1 MHWIDWS
8 VLFGTLIFI
17 TVYGIY
23 KTRGIKN
30 EAGYLASD
38 KNTPWWAIGL
48 SIMATQASAITF
60 LSTPG
65 LGYQTGLEF
74 VQFYFGLPIAMII
87 IAFAFVPLYHKLK
100 IYTAYEYLEKRFD
113 GKTRLLTA
121 SLFLVQRGL
130 AAGITIYAPS
140 IILSQILG
148 LPLHINILVIGILVI
163 LYTVSGGT
171 NAVTQTHKQQMAV
184 IFAGLIIAFVFLY
197 QGLSQHLTGS
207 QIIDVASVGGRLKAI
222 DWNFNL
228 HEKYNVWSGLIAGT
242 FLMLSYFGTDQSQVQ
257 RYISGKS
264 IKEIRTGLYFNAIL
278 KIPMQF
284 FILLLGVFVFVFYQ
298 VNKPPIHFDEL
309 AVSHV
314 QSSDYSEQFDELT
327 MRKNALFETQKALMA
342 SDFDSYIAQKE
353 FYANEKNAVNSEIN
367 AVIKQSGYNAP
378 VEKESDFV
386 FITFVLDF
394 LPIGLIGLL
403 MAVIFSAAMS
413 STAAELNAL
422 ATTTV
427 VDYYKNLTPET
438 KQKNIVTVSK
448 WMTAGWGLFAIAFA
462 LMAQFLDS
470 LVEAVNI
477 LGSLFYGTVLGVFL
491 VGFYAKQIKGNAVFI
506 AALISETVVLLLY
519 FFDKPISEFIGYN
532 ISVGYLWYNLIAAI
546 LVFVLSYAVQKT
558 SRNKGKSP
566 VIA

>member
-8 VLFGTLIFI
+8 VLFGTLVFI

-74 VQFYFGLPIAMII
+74 VQFYFGLPIAMVI
-87 IAFAFVPLYHKLK
+87 IAFVFVPLYHKLK
-100 IYTAYEYLEKRFD
+100 IYTAYEYLESRFD

-148 LPLHINILVIGILVI
+148 LPLHVNILTIGTLVI

-197 QGLSQHLTGS
+197 RGLSEHLNTD
-207 QIIDVASVGGRLKAI
+207 QIIEIASVGDRLKAV
-222 DWNFNL
+222 DWTFNM
-228 HEKYNVWSGLIAGT
+228 HEKYNIWSGIIAGT

-284 FILLLGVFVFVFYQ
+284 FILLLGIMVFVFYQ
-298 VNKPPIHFDEL
+298 INQPPVHFDHL
-309 AVSHV
+309 AVEHA
-314 QSSDYSEQFDELT
+314 QNSEFSQEFEELSN
-327 MRKNALFETQKALMA
+327 KKSALFESNKDLIMN
-342 SDFDSYIAQKE
+342 DFEAYSNQKE
-353 FYANEKNAVNSEIN
+353 ALAVQQTQIDTVINELI
-367 AVIKQSGYNAP
+367 QHSGYTAP

-427 VDYYKNLTPET
+427 VDFYKNLTPES
-438 KQKNIVTVSK
+438 KQRNIVVVSK
-448 WMTAGWGLFAIAFA
+448 LMTAGWGLFAIAFA

-491 VGFYAKQIKGNAVFI
+491 VGFFAKKIRGNAVFI
-506 AALISETVVLLLY
+506 AAIVSETVVLLLY
-519 FFDKPISEFIGYN
+519 FFDEKISNLIGAD
-532 ISVGYLWYNLIAAI
+532 ISVGYLWYNLIAAV
-546 LVFVLSYAVQKT
+546 LVFAISYLVQKVK
-558 SRNKGKSP
+558 NDKGKSP

>member
-1 MHWIDWS
+1 MHWIDWL

-87 IAFAFVPLYHKLK
+87 IAVAFVPLYHKLK
-100 IYTAYEYLEKRFD
+100 IYTAYEFLENRFD

-121 SLFLVQRGL
+121 SLFLIQRGL

-148 LPLHINILVIGILVI
+148 LPLHINILTIGTLVI

-184 IFAGLIIAFVFLY
+184 IFTGLIIAFVFLY
-197 QGLSQHLTGS
+197 QALSKHLNFD
-207 QIIDVASVGGRLKAI
+207 QIIEVGSVGDRLKAI
-222 DWNFNL
+222 DWNFNM

-284 FILLLGVFVFVFYQ
+284 FILLLGIMVFVFYQ
-298 VNKPPIHFDEL
+298 INKPPTHFDHL
-309 AVSHV
+309 AIEHV
-314 QSSDYSEQFDELT
+314 KSSDFNADLLELET
-327 MRKNALFETQKALMA
+327 KKENLFEAQKDLMLT
-342 SDFDSYIAQKE
+342 DFETYSAQKE
-353 FYANEKNAVNSEIN
+353 KYALEKDALDETIN
-367 AVIKQSGYNAP
+367 TVIKNSGYTAP

-427 VDYYKNLTPET
+427 VDFYKNLTPET
-438 KQKNIVTVSK
+438 KQKNILKVSK
-448 WMTAGWGLFAIAFA
+448 WMTAGWGLFAIGFA

-491 VGFYAKQIKGNAVFI
+491 VGFYAKKVKGKAVFI
-506 AALISETVVLLLY
+506 AAIISECVVLSLY
-519 FFDKPISEFIGYN
+519 FFDEKISNFIQYD
-532 ISVGYLWYNLIAAI
+532 ISVGYLWYNLIAAV
-546 LVFVLSYAVQKT
+546 LVFAIAFIIQQMDNPKVKT
-558 SRNKGKSP
+558 SS
-566 VIA
+566 

>member
-148 LPLHINILVIGILVI
+148 LPLHINILVIGPLVI

-222 DWNFNL
+222 DWNFNM
-228 HEKYNVWSGLIAGT
+228 HEKYNIWSGLIAGT

-298 VNKPPIHFDEL
+298 VNKPPVHFDEL
-309 AVSHV
+309 AISHV
-314 QSSDYSEQFDELT
+314 QSSDFSEQFDELT

-342 SDFDSYIAQKE
+342 SDFDSYTAQKE
-353 FYANEKNAVNSEIN
+353 FYANEKNAINSEIN

-546 LVFVLSYAVQKT
+546 LVFVLSYAVQKI